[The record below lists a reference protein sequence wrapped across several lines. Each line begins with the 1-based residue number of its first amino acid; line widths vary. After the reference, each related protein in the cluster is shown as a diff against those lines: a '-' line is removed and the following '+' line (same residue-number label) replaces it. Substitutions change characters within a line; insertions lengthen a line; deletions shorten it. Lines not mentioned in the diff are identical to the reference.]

1 MEETESGSMA
11 LSNKDKL
18 LELAERVRMVVL
30 GPGLSLNE
38 ETQQLVRVLT
48 KEINKPLLL
57 DGDGITA
64 IAGETGLLKRRKAP
78 TILTPHVGEMARI
91 TGKERQDIE
100 KDRIGVLQE
109 TATKL
114 NAYIVLKGPHSLIG
128 CPDGRVFI
136 SVSGATD
143 GKAGM
148 ATAGSGDVLNGTIAA
163 MYCLGLNLEKA
174 VRTAVFIHGL
184 SGDLT
189 AKAKGPDGMTAKDI
203 LNTLPNAV
211 RYYRQNL
218 ESIDAD
224 YYDTVYVI

>member
-1 MEETESGSMA
+1 M
-11 LSNKDKL
+11 
-18 LELAERVRMVVL
+18 

-38 ETQQLVRVLT
+38 ETQQLVRVLA

-64 IAGETGLLKRRKAP
+64 IAKETGLLKRRKAP
-78 TILTPHVGEMARI
+78 TVLTPHVGEMSRI

-114 NAYIVLKGPHSLIG
+114 HAYLVLKGPHSLIG
-128 CPDGRVFI
+128 CPDGRVI
-136 SVSGATD
+136 INVSGATD

-163 MYCLGLNLEKA
+163 MYCLGLKMEEA
-174 VRTAVFIHGL
+174 VQTGVFIHGL
-184 SGDLT
+184 SGDLA
-189 AKAKGPDGMTAKDI
+189 AKARGPDGMTAKDI

-211 RYYRQNL
+211 KYYRQNL
-218 ESIDAD
+218 GSIAAD
-224 YYDTVYVI
+224 FYDTIHLV